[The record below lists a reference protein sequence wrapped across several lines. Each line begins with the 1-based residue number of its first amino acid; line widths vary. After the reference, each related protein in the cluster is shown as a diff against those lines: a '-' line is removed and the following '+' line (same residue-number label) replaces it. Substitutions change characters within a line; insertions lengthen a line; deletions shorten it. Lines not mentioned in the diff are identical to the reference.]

1 MVFDEDAF
9 GCSHV
14 LRARRPNGLWIVV
27 ELKQLDG
34 RSTGFSHELNRSNDP
49 ELDHIVDDDI
59 SHVR

>member
-1 MVFDEDAF
+1 M
-9 GCSHV
+9 

-34 RSTGFSHELNRSNDP
+34 RSTGFSHELNRSNEL